1 MTRIEEADSWIGQ
14 TAVDDTGEQV
24 GMISEI
30 WVDDVTGRPAWASVM
45 GPALGARE
53 ALVPLAGAVA
63 LGGGRQ
69 FAYTKEQI
77 AAAPQVAEGG
87 RLDEEGKEQLCAHYG
102 TAAAD
107 AAPGGRGD
115 SWFDRMEEMTVGGGA
130 PSAPPAG
137 PAAEKPG
144 KGRRFQRRPGRK
156 DRKAGRRLGRRSAAP
171 DQQLAAQAV
180 EPDEL
185 PLPG

>member
-1 MTRIEEADSWIGQ
+1 MTHIEEADSWIGQ

-53 ALVPLAGAVA
+53 VLVPLAGAVA
-63 LGGGRQ
+63 LGGGHR

-102 TAAAD
+102 TAD
-107 AAPGGRGD
+107 AGPGDRED
-115 SWFDRMEEMTVGGGA
+115 SWFDRVEEMTGGAGA

-137 PAAEKPG
+137 PGAEKPG

-156 DRKAGRRLGRRSAAP
+156 DQKAGRRLGRRSAAP
-171 DQQLAAQAV
+171 DQPLAPHPV

-185 PLPG
+185 PLSG